1 MFRYFCFYNI
11 FNRFCFPRKSCFK
24 PCGPFIVNFDTWGI
38 IDVEELP
45 SDGEIVPSVIGA
57 ERTKASA
64 SWEFFIFSS
73 KKLVTNHVLRHHGFR
88 NPEAQPD
95 TYQKRKPHPDRL
107 EDQSEIEYG
116 CVNIFT
122 DDSAPDI

>member
-45 SDGEIVPSVIGA
+45 SDGEIVPSVVGA

-64 SWEFFIFSS
+64 FVGVFCFFI
-73 KKLVTNHVLRHHGFR
+73 
-88 NPEAQPD
+88 
-95 TYQKRKPHPDRL
+95 QKISD
-107 EDQSEIEYG
+107 
-116 CVNIFT
+116 
-122 DDSAPDI
+122 